1 MKLKELIKD
10 VENVELTPE
19 QEKQI
24 KDYLGVK
31 ESKRWEPNDGE
42 RCWTILG
49 DFTAD
54 TDYFSP
60 DFNPDKR
67 RYKYC
72 NLFKTKEEAEFALE
86 KIKVYLELK
95 NFADENND
103 SIDWSDICANK
114 YSIAYE
120 HDDEILRVDR
130 WSYMEHLGCIYFSS
144 EKLAWEAIKT
154 VGADRIKKY
163 LFGVE

>member
-24 KDYLGVK
+24 KNYLGIK
-31 ESKRWEPNDGE
+31 DSKRWEPKNGEKYWYVMGDGDI
-42 RCWTILG
+42 T
-49 DFTAD
+49 D
-54 TDYFSP
+54 THWSS
-60 DFNPDKR
+60 
-67 RYKYC
+67 YC
-72 NLFKTKEEAEFALE
+72 SIDDDHFAMSNCFKTKEEAEFAAE

-103 SIDWSDICANK
+103 PIDWHDGRSAKHIITYCNVEKRIC
-114 YSIAYE
+114 I
-120 HDDEILRVDR
+120 DC
-130 WSYMEHLGCIYFSS
+130 WSTTQFMGCIYFSS
-144 EKLAWEAIKT
+144 KELAKQAVAK
-154 VGADRIKKY
+154 VGGDRIKKY